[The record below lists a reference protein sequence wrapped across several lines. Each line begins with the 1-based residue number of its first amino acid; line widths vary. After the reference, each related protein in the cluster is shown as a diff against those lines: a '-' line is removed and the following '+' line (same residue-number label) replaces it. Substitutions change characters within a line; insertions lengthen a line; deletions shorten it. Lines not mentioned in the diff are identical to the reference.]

1 MVGAVTGGG
10 AIKMHVA
17 KNSCDGAYK
26 NSLDVRFTKACDNR
40 CPFCIERNGLPPL
53 SQHVDKIIRQAIDS
67 HRREILVLGGEPFLD
82 INAIKRFVDGVMDA
96 CPYKKIYVTTSL
108 PHSIVEN
115 YDTFTE
121 IVGRIA
127 GLNVSI
133 QHYNSAKNNDLLH
146 ATNRFDRIALLE
158 KILEFFNDK
167 VRVSLN
173 LCKGCID
180 SKKELYVALRKLESI
195 GCRHVKINELQHE
208 PELYVSFED
217 ITGKRLPS
225 PFFHGCQT
233 DINMGFNMRVTIKR
247 SCFLVEESRMATIPD
262 FLKLAGKVIRRKISD
277 SNYCQVLYE
286 DGTLSD
292 GWQTQINI

>member
-1 MVGAVTGGG
+1 MF
-10 AIKMHVA
+10 MA
-17 KNSCDGAYK
+17 KNSCDGVYK
-26 NSLDVRFTKACDNR
+26 DSLDVRFTKACDNR

-53 SQHVDKIIRQAIDS
+53 PQNVDRMIRQAIDS
-67 HRREILVLGGEPFLD
+67 GRQDILVLGGEPFLD
-82 INAIKRFVDGVMDA
+82 INAIKRFVDGVKDS
-96 CPYKKIYVTTSL
+96 CPHKNIYVTTSL

-115 YDTFTE
+115 YDIFTD
-121 IVGRIA
+121 VACRIT
-127 GLNVSI
+127 GLNVSV

-158 KILEFFNDK
+158 KILESFNDK

-180 SKKELYVALRKLESI
+180 SKKELYAALRKLESI

-233 DINMGFNMRVTIKR
+233 DINMGFNMRVTLKR

-262 FLKLAGKVIRRKISD
+262 FLKLSGKVVRSKISD
-277 SNYCQVLYE
+277 HHYCQVLYE
-286 DGTLSD
+286 DGALSN
-292 GWQTQINI
+292 GWQTKITA